1 MRPDRLAATAL
12 VASAALPALAA
23 DCSDTF
29 SKLSTLLRLP
39 PVAAPAPDADGWCR
53 LTDLRL
59 GGEYQYAPVIDIGSL
74 AWRQTGPVTLSGNTL
89 TLPQNID
96 ITLDGLR
103 IGVVTGDPVMD
114 WLMQAQRQ
122 PNPIAATLSLTTEGD
137 TVTLNSLAIDFPGD
151 NALTLSAT
159 VRGLK
164 TADTGAL
171 FQSLPQAQLM
181 ALDLAVT
188 SNGLFETYALMP
200 LGTALLSGTTDP
212 GTQVAAAQTMLR
224 ARIAGLPDSLLDPAE
239 RDALGALVADLPNP
253 TGTFTLTLDAPQG
266 FGANRLAP
274 MAIRGLGAVLADPA
288 PLLDGIDIAVTYTP
302 ATDETP

>member
-1 MRPDRLAATAL
+1 MRPDLCTAALLTL
-12 VASAALPALAA
+12 TALPAGA
-23 DCSDTF
+23 DCANTF
-29 SKLSTLLRLP
+29 SATATLLNLP
-39 PVAAPAPDADGWCR
+39 PVAAPSPDADGWCH

-59 GGEYQYAPVIDIGSL
+59 GGENQFAPVIDIATLS
-74 AWRQTGPVTLSGNTL
+74 WRQTGPVTLSGNTL
-89 TLPQNID
+89 TLPKNID

-114 WLMQAQRQ
+114 WLMAAQRQ

-164 TADTGAL
+164 TADTL

-181 ALDLAVT
+181 ALDLAIT

-200 LGTALLSGTTDP
+200 LGTALLSGATDP

-288 PLLDGIDIAVTYTP
+288 PLFDGIDIAVTYTP